1 MNARH
6 VQLSDCWSLEAQ
18 PATYYREAAARA
30 RSLQGDATTPRVKQ
44 YLDKMIARCEGLAGR
59 VEPSAADSRYAG
71 RSRMSGNHHRLQ
83 QRSFQTRRE
92 EERRRR
98 LGVRLDDGGYGGE
111 TAHLIQSAYRLLGS
125 GVHRGQTPVRVRGGS
140 PAGLRRV
147 YRPSD
152 LTTGRDIFDRGDA
165 EVGGALGRTRGSEWI
180 RPSGVSYL
188 IPR

>member
-1 MNARH
+1 VGGSEHACSANAGH
-6 VQLSDCWSLEAQ
+6 LLHK
-18 PATYYREAAARA
+18 
-30 RSLQGDATTPRVKQ
+30 DATTPRVKQ
-44 YLDKMIARCEGLAGR
+44 YLDKMIAHCEGLVGK
-59 VEPSAADSRYAG
+59 VEPTESSGADRRYAV
-71 RSRMSGNHHRLQ
+71 RSRMSRNHNRLQ
-83 QRSFQTRRE
+83 PRSFRTRRE